1 MENDPCFGLPKDAQF
16 ARLRIRVIGVDLNGQ
31 IIVRV
36 DEFDQEWKIRAVALR
51 DLFADEL
58 GSKFA
63 VQTQQASTGHQ
74 AVRDN
79 GVSSGQG

>member
-1 MENDPCFGLPKDAQF
+1 MENDPCFGLPKNAQV

-51 DLFADEL
+51 HLFADEL

-63 VQTQQASTGHQ
+63 V
-74 AVRDN
+74 
-79 GVSSGQG
+79 